1 MKKTAILTIISAAA
15 LMTGCGSDK
24 FDFQDGD
31 LLFEAGQSSAMTD
44 AIIDATG
51 NGAEIK
57 FSHVAMIECCG
68 DKQFVI
74 EATSKGGVRR
84 ISLDEFLKDSGH
96 GTNGRPMVAV
106 YRLRNN
112 DCGRAAVERA
122 KTYLGLPYDYAFL
135 PDNDAMYC
143 SELVYES
150 YIDTDGRHIFTSRPM
165 TFKGADG
172 RYDKFWIELFES
184 LDMDIPEGVPG
195 TNPQD
200 MSKEEILDE
209 VYRFF

>member
-1 MKKTAILTIISAAA
+1 
-15 LMTGCGSDK
+15 
-24 FDFQDGD
+24 
-31 LLFEAGQSSAMTD
+31 MTD
-44 AIIDATG
+44 AITDATG

-68 DKQFVI
+68 DEQFVV
-74 EATSKGGVRR
+74 EATSNGGVRR
-84 ISLDEFLKDSGH
+84 ITLDEFLQDSGH
-96 GTNGRPMVAV
+96 DTNGNPQVAV
-106 YRLRNN
+106 YRLRDNSL
-112 DCGRAAVERA
+112 GHAAVQRA

-135 PDNDAMYC
+135 PNNDAMYC

-150 YIDTDGRHIFTSRPM
+150 YLDDKGEHLFSARPM

-172 RYDKFWIELFES
+172 QYDDFWIELFES
-184 LDMDIPEGVPG
+184 LDMEIPEGVPG

-200 MSKEEILDE
+200 MSKESIVEE

>member
-1 MKKTAILTIISAAA
+1 MA
-15 LMTGCGSDK
+15 GCGDEK
-24 FDFQDGD
+24 FSFRDGD
-31 LLFEAGQSSAMTD
+31 LLFEVGRSGAMTD
-44 AIIDATG
+44 AIVDATG
-51 NGAEIK
+51 NGSEIK
-57 FSHVAMIECCG
+57 FSHVAIIECCG
-68 DKQFVI
+68 DEQFVI

-84 ISLDEFLKDSGH
+84 IALDDFLEDSGH
-96 GTNGRPMVAV
+96 DANGRPMVAV
-106 YRLRNN
+106 YRLRDNSRGK
-112 DCGRAAVERA
+112 DAVERA

-150 YIDTDGRHIFTSRPM
+150 YLDAAGRHIFRSQPM

-172 RYDKFWIELFES
+172 EYDSFWTELFES
-184 LDMDIPEGVPG
+184 LNMDIPEGMPG